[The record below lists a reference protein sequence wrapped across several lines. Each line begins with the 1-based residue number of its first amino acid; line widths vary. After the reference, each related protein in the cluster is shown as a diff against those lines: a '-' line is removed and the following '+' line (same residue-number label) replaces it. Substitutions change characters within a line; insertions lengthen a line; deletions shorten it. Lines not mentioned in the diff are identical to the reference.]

1 MPDTPL
7 RNRLSAL
14 LAQRP
19 PRHTLPQAFY
29 TDPEIFEFD
38 LREIYGRSWLLIG
51 LETEIPDP
59 GSYLAMTIGRSPI
72 LLLRG
77 QDGVLRGFFNTCR
90 HRGAQILADGC
101 GHAQR
106 LLCPYHQWMYDD
118 TGALRG
124 AGRMP
129 REFDKS
135 AHGLRPIHVRT
146 VAGTVYVCLAA
157 EPPEFDAFH
166 DHLAPM
172 LAGHDLGNAK
182 LAAECT
188 LFERGNWKLVM
199 ENARECYHCGAGH
212 PELARS
218 FPTDVRGNFSTAGMV
233 DLPGFIAR
241 MEALGLPSA
250 AVQGEWWQ
258 ASRFPLR
265 DGNVSMTMDGTP
277 CVAKPL
283 CHVNGGDVGSLRWA
297 LEPHCFAHAVGDFL
311 IIFSALPLAPQE
323 TLVVAKWYVHKD
335 AEEGVDYTRDGLMH
349 VWNETNLQDRA
360 LVELNQRGVN
370 SLGYVPGPYSEA
382 SESLA
387 IGFTDWYVNSVAR
400 RIGAAAPVQ
409 KLVDA

>member
-1 MPDTPL
+1 
-7 RNRLSAL
+7 
-14 LAQRP
+14 
-19 PRHTLPQAFY
+19 
-29 TDPEIFEFD
+29 
-38 LREIYGRSWLLIG
+38 
-51 LETEIPDP
+51 
-59 GSYLAMTIGRSPI
+59 
-72 LLLRG
+72 
-77 QDGVLRGFFNTCR
+77 
-90 HRGAQILADGC
+90 
-101 GHAQR
+101 
-106 LLCPYHQWMYDD
+106 
-118 TGALRG
+118 
-124 AGRMP
+124 
-129 REFDKS
+129 
-135 AHGLRPIHVRT
+135 
-146 VAGTVYVCLAA
+146 
-157 EPPEFDAFH
+157 
-166 DHLAPM
+166 
-172 LAGHDLGNAK
+172 
-182 LAAECT
+182 
-188 LFERGNWKLVM
+188 
-199 ENARECYHCGAGH
+199 
-212 PELARS
+212 
-218 FPTDVRGNFSTAGMV
+218 MV

-400 RIGAAAPVQ
+400 RIGVAAPAL